1 MAETFAQN
9 SRPYTYVPLRYVKKC
24 QEYQRFPC
32 FHIMKIAQ
40 FKHLLTFI
48 RQFIN
53 RSKNFLTQF
62 LILYLLMTSA

>member
-1 MAETFAQN
+1 MAETFAQKI
-9 SRPYTYVPLRYVKKC
+9 SRPYTYVPLRYVRNAKSISD
-24 QEYQRFPC
+24 FLV

-53 RSKNFLTQF
+53 RSKKFPDAIPDSLSF
-62 LILYLLMTSA
+62 